1 MKTNTAGLNLIKE
14 FEGLRLQPY
23 NDSVNFCTVGY
34 GHLIRRSPV
43 TPQDLPITQEQADTY
58 LVNDLEWAE
67 AAVTRYVKVPL
78 TENEFSALVAWTY
91 NLGTGTLASSQVL
104 TLINQGLLERA
115 AAHMVLYDKAGGKTL
130 PGLTRRRQAEVA
142 LFLKA

>member
-1 MKTNTAGLNLIKE
+1 MKTGTAGLDIIKE

-43 TPQDLPITQEQADTY
+43 TPQDLPITQEQADAY
-58 LVNDLEWAE
+58 LVADLEWAE

-78 TENEFSALVAWTY
+78 TQNQFDALVSWTY
-91 NLGTGTLASSQVL
+91 NLGTGTLSTSLVLHLLNAKAYQVASDHM
-104 TLINQGLLERA
+104 LL
-115 AAHMVLYDKAGGKTL
+115 YNKAGGQVSK
-130 PGLTRRRQAEVA
+130 GLTRRRQAEVA

>member
-43 TPQDLPITQEQADTY
+43 TPQDLPITQEQADAY
-58 LVNDLEWAE
+58 LVDDLEWAE

-91 NLGTGTLASSQVL
+91 NLGPGTLASSQVL

-115 AAHMVLYDKAGGKTL
+115 TFHMVLYDKAGGKTL